1 MTAKTD
7 SLSWRNIDPN
17 TLPTGLSALYE
28 EYKATQRIAA
38 AARDAFESAFTEMAE
53 VPASQTM
60 LFGYRFGKLSI
71 AISDEPRKAKSTAP
85 AALDFASL
93 LKR

>member
-1 MTAKTD
+1 MATKTD
-7 SLSWRNIDPN
+7 SLSWRNIDPA

-28 EYKATQRIAA
+28 DYKTAQRIAA
-38 AARDAFESAFTEMAE
+38 QARDAFESAFTEIAA
-53 VPASQTM
+53 VPTSQTM